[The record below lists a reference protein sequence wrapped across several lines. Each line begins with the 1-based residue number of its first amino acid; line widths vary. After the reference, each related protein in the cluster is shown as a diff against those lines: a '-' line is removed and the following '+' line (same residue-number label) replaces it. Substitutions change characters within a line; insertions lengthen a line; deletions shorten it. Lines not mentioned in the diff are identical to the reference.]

1 MHFFSEAL
9 ESYLNQHIEVEP
21 TYLKNLSHET
31 HQKVIQPRMISGH
44 YQGRLLS
51 FLSKLVRPNHIL
63 ELGTY
68 TGYSALCLAEGLSDQ
83 GTVTT
88 IEVNEELAWLQ
99 QKYWKSSPYYECIQP
114 IVGDALEIIPTLKDQ
129 FDLVFI
135 DAKKAD
141 YNEYL
146 DAVIPKLAKGCLV
159 VSDNILWSGKVVE
172 PLQKGDKAT
181 EALLKYN
188 QRLTEDDRFEHLIL
202 PVRDGLSVARYL

>member
-1 MHFFSEAL
+1 
-9 ESYLNQHIEVEP
+9 
-21 TYLKNLSHET
+21 
-31 HQKVIQPRMISGH
+31 
-44 YQGRLLS
+44 
-51 FLSKLVRPNHIL
+51 
-63 ELGTY
+63 
-68 TGYSALCLAEGLSDQ
+68 
-83 GTVTT
+83 
-88 IEVNEELAWLQ
+88 VNEELAWLQ
-99 QKYWKSSPYYECIQP
+99 QKYWKSSPYYESIQP

-146 DAVIPKLAKGCLV
+146 DAVIPKLSKGCLV

-181 EALLKYN
+181 EALLNYN